1 MKNKKESRNKKT
13 TIIMVLVVAA
23 LLILVRFCTVY
34 VNDYY
39 RADMDAIVE
48 FSADKDVLKKI
59 LEDNTIVYE
68 TEDVNV
74 GLIFYPGGKVE
85 YTAYEPLMKS
95 LASEGIMCVLM
106 KMPFNLAVFDVNAA
120 DGVQELYPNIEKWYI
135 GGHSLGGSMAAAYLK
150 ENVSDFEGLI
160 LLGSYSTADLSESDL
175 EVLSIYGGEDR
186 VLNLEKY
193 LENKSNLPS
202 DFTEIVIDGGCHA
215 YFGMYGA
222 QEGDGVPA
230 ISNEEQIERTT
241 SEVVDFIF

>member
-1 MKNKKESRNKKT
+1 MKRSKGKRNKKI
-13 TIIMVLVVAA
+13 TISVAIV
-23 LLILVRFCTVY
+23 LLILVGFCTVY

-186 VLNLEKY
+186 VLNSEKY

-241 SEVVDFIF
+241 REVVDFIF